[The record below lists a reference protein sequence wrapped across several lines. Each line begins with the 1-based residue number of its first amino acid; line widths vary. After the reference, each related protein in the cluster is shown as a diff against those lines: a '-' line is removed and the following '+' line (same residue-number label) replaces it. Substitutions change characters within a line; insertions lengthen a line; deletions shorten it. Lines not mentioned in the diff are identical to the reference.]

1 MQLPTTVTNSQSI
14 PLTSSHIRAIDVFVT
29 PVVRTLVGVS
39 GTGTL
44 TQFIVKL
51 HIVRLR
57 ERIVNTNIRIVRIEK
72 IISNSK

>member
-29 PVVRTLVGVS
+29 PVARTLIGVS

-57 ERIVNTNIRIVRIEK
+57 
-72 IISNSK
+72 